1 MTYAVFFSKIV
12 CPIAQGL
19 GESKLYKP
27 SIEHDRRCVILCD
40 GFYEWK
46 KMEKTTTTASNSNT
60 SQGSI

>member
-1 MTYAVFFSKIV
+1 MTYHNCIFSKIV
-12 CPIAQGL
+12 LPRAAQGL

-46 KMEKTTTTASNSNT
+46 KMEKTTTT

>member
-1 MTYAVFFSKIV
+1 MTYHNCIFSKIV
-12 CPIAQGL
+12 LPRAAQGLL

-46 KMEKTTTTASNSNT
+46 KMEKTTSNSNT